1 MDNFQ
6 LRDNSTDIN
15 IGGQTFTVFP
25 SRKLIAAID
34 SFTAAVSTLE
44 KSGTIKNTVKEA
56 DAATDVIV
64 SAIGEAKAREIFEID
79 TVNED
84 LMNLVGAAEYI
95 SNTVGGHI
103 LNLRDG
109 LKKEDAPHIER
120 TTNIPY
126 VKRNRK

>member
-25 SRKLIAAID
+25 SRSLIAAID
-34 SFTAAVSTLE
+34 SFTAAVNALE
-44 KSGTIKNTVKEA
+44 KNGTIKNTVKEA
-56 DAATDVIV
+56 DAAADVIV

-109 LKKEDAPHIER
+109 LKKNGAPHIDH
-120 TTNIPY
+120 TSSIPY

>member
-25 SRKLIAAID
+25 SRSLIAAID
-34 SFTAAVSTLE
+34 SFTAAVNALE
-44 KSGTIKNTVKEA
+44 KNGTIKNTVKEA
-56 DAATDVIV
+56 DAAADVIV
-64 SAIGEAKAREIFEID
+64 STVGEAKALEIFELG

-95 SNTVGGHI
+95 SNAVREKI
-103 LNLRDG
+103 LDLQGRS
-109 LKKEDAPHIER
+109 KENGAPHTEH
-120 TTNIPY
+120 TSNIPY